1 MNLSNFL
8 LSVKSVL
15 PDLKILRF
23 IKFNKKRW
31 VSKNNLEEGVIL
43 LDFFDWYPLIHFW
56 SLQPIFYLKENL
68 KLSILFSIYKSR
80 FLGKIRYLVLKN
92 LQVI

>member
-56 SLQPIFYLKENL
+56 SYTANFLSERENL
-68 KLSILFSIYKSR
+68 KIKYFYFQFIN
-80 FLGKIRYLVLKN
+80 LGF
-92 LQVI
+92 

>member
-23 IKFNKKRW
+23 IKFNKKGGL
-31 VSKNNLEEGVIL
+31 V
-43 LDFFDWYPLIHFW
+43 
-56 SLQPIFYLKENL
+56 
-68 KLSILFSIYKSR
+68 
-80 FLGKIRYLVLKN
+80 KI
-92 LQVI
+92 I